1 MLINNVAKILAT
13 EKCGWC
19 LSSCI
24 QHKRDI
30 FFISKKGTCITDR
43 WTVMKMKKGKKGR
56 EKHVD
61 RCL

>member
-19 LSSCI
+19 LSSLN

-30 FFISKKGTCITDR
+30 FFISKKGTRITDR
-43 WTVMKMKKGKKGR
+43 WTVMKMKKGP
-56 EKHVD
+56 
-61 RCL
+61 